1 MIHGKKILNNPK
13 NQKLLF
19 TVFFQDK
26 KSGYNEQ
33 TSLGVLLYSSTNYK
47 RGDRPAK
54 V

>member
-1 MIHGKKILNNPK
+1 MGKKYSKI
-13 NQKLLF
+13 QKIRNYYLLS
-19 TVFFQDK
+19 FFRTK
-26 KSGYNEQ
+26 KGGMNEQ